1 MKNKGCSLCKMI
13 RDIYIN
19 LQKLTKT
26 DLKTPKI
33 YSTIRHFFFSSVLI
47 DAMAT
52 RHMCL
57 QSSLFLNHEIQG
69 LLFMNDDKRYLY
81 QSTKV
86 AINWLQNS

>member
-1 MKNKGCSLCKMI
+1 MMI

-33 YSTIRHFFFSSVLI
+33 AQLCNFFFSSVLFV
-47 DAMAT
+47 AMVT
-52 RHMCL
+52 WHMCL
-57 QSSLFLNHEIQG
+57 QNSLFLNHEIQG
-69 LLFMNDDKRYLY
+69 LLFMYDDKRYLY

-86 AINWLQNS
+86 DKN